1 MATGGASA
9 SILISGPRNLDGFGP
24 GRGLQAAAPPPYI
37 PRCRRDEPLARLV
50 RDNLM
55 EFAQT
60 LRDPFD
66 RRPKPRPFVVEALEK
81 FSECGVPRFGVVR
94 YRCPECGYDVF
105 LPFSCKRR
113 GFCPWCDAKR
123 AAIIMSDASARLLPP
138 VPVRQWV
145 LVVPKRL
152 RWYLNR
158 RPELPGLL
166 SKIFAA
172 EISRFIT
179 RRAGAAP
186 AQMHFIQRF
195 GGALNLHIHVHAL
208 VTDGGF
214 IPADGGK
221 GLAFVP
227 APPPSPEELGEM
239 SAAVRKKSLRRFLR
253 MGAVQEEA
261 ATMLLSWQ
269 NGFSIHSEVAV
280 RGEDREG
287 LERLVYYC
295 ARPAL
300 SPARLEYSEKA
311 GIVIYRTEKREGYP
325 PMLVMSPVEFLR
337 RWGLLMPPAHRNMVH
352 YYGALAPRSPLRKLL
367 VATTEKAAAELSRKK
382 KVSAVKEGMLKK
394 ARSWAACLA
403 RIFEIYPLICPN
415 CKIELKPVAVILAD
429 KELVRLLSHLGL
441 PDELPKMK
449 PAPKA
454 VGPPDEGSQLD
465 PGADLYDNIS
475 PPSPED

>member
-1 MATGGASA
+1 
-9 SILISGPRNLDGFGP
+9 
-24 GRGLQAAAPPPYI
+24 
-37 PRCRRDEPLARLV
+37 
-50 RDNLM
+50 M
-55 EFAQT
+55 EFEQA

-66 RRPKPRPFVVEALEK
+66 RRPKPRPFVVKAFEK

-105 LPFSCKRR
+105 LPFSCKHR

-123 AAIIMSDASARLLPP
+123 AAMIMSDASARLLPH

-172 EISRFIT
+172 EISRFMA
-179 RRAGAAP
+179 RRTGAAP

-195 GGALNLHIHVHAL
+195 GGALNLHIHIHAL

-214 IPADGGK
+214 IPAEGGK
-221 GLAFVP
+221 GLAFAP
-227 APPPSPEELGEM
+227 APPPSPEELVGIS
-239 SAAVRKKSLRRFLR
+239 SAIRKKSLRRFLR
-253 MGAVQEEA
+253 MGAVQEETA
-261 ATMLLSWQ
+261 AMLLSWQ

-280 RGEDREG
+280 RAEDREG

-311 GIVIYRTEKREGYP
+311 GIVIYRTEKKEGYP

-337 RWGLLMPPAHRNMVH
+337 RWSLLMPPANKNTVH
-352 YYGALAPRSPLRKLL
+352 YYGALAPRSPLRALL
-367 VATTEKAAAELSRKK
+367 VASTEKAATELNRKK
-382 KVSAVKEGMLKK
+382 KLSAIKEGMLRK

-415 CKIELKPVAVILAD
+415 CRIELKPVAVILDD

-449 PAPKA
+449 PAPKTC
-454 VGPPDEGSQLD
+454 GPPDEDCQLC